1 MKKKWLYFLLSST
14 LILNSCFSDSVDKNE
29 NSVLLK
35 TIKNVD
41 LNDSSKN
48 LISTITYDGNKI
60 VSVVNKTQKTVYMYD
75 GNQIVKQ
82 VMYYLNNGKEET
94 YSEATYSY
102 INDKL
107 HVVNL
112 FEEGRK
118 TKYIYTYNDNGT
130 VEKEFY
136 DTNDK
141 TGKESKS
148 DEKKVLTVVNSNIVK
163 SEHNF
168 GEDNNVTTTSRYDYD
183 TNSNAF
189 KNILGFNLLLDQ
201 VSFGYEKINLF
212 SLNNL
217 KKHIEFT
224 IQGQDMIS
232 EPYADTMQYEYNK
245 KGYPTKKITYDYEG
259 DIKEII
265 EYTY

>member
-1 MKKKWLYFLLSST
+1 MKKKLLYFLLSSL
-14 LILNSCFSDSVDKNE
+14 LILNSCSSDIDNKSE
-29 NSVLLK
+29 PSVLLK

-41 LNDSSKN
+41 LNDSSKS
-48 LISTITYDGNKI
+48 LISTIIYDGNKI
-60 VSVVNKTQKTVYMYD
+60 VSIVNKTRKTVYDYD

-82 VMYYLNNGKEET
+82 VIYHLINGNEET

-102 INDKL
+102 IDDKL
-107 HVVNL
+107 HIVNL

-148 DEKKVLTVVNSNIVK
+148 DERKVLTVVNSNIVK
-163 SEHNF
+163 SERNF
-168 GEDNNVTTTSRYDYD
+168 GEDNDVTTTSRYDYD
-183 TNSNAF
+183 TNNNAF
-189 KNILGFNLLLDQ
+189 KNVLGFNLLLDYAN
-201 VSFGYEKINLF
+201 FGYEKAYIT
-212 SLNNL
+212 SDNNL
-217 KKHIEFT
+217 KRHVEFT
-224 IQGQDMIS
+224 IMGQDLIS

-245 KGYPTKKITYDYEG
+245 KGYPTKKTTYDYKG
-259 DIKEII
+259 DVTEII